1 MNALSPKYKF
11 ACAGYFEALRAMPG
25 AARAHVAGN
34 ALDGSGALRGVSDID
49 IDEGV
54 PAEPRAAAAEPQKFM
69 A

>member
-1 MNALSPKYKF
+1 MNALSPKYKL

-25 AARAHVAGN
+25 SARVQVAGN
-34 ALDGSGALRGVSDID
+34 ALDGSGARRGVSDID

-54 PAEPRAAAAEPQKFM
+54 LAEPRAAAAAAQKIM